1 MAVFYTII
9 SYFFKLWWLWLP
21 PFLIVLSVELW
32 VKYLKAKA
40 AKKIIWLLLE
50 VKIPRI
56 IEKTPKAME
65 QVFAGLHGTLARVKF
80 LDKYWKGKVQEWFSL
95 EIVGL
100 GGETHF
106 YIRTPEQFK
115 NLVESQIHS
124 QYPEAEIS
132 EALDYASSLAEKIP
146 SESYEIG
153 GVELILEKADFYP
166 IRTYVPF
173 EERQAE
179 RRIDPMASFLEI
191 ISNLKPD
198 ENIFIQYLVAPIS
211 EKEEKWKKCKEDG
224 VAIINKLTGKKV
236 ETKKSFFESIFEDL
250 GEFIN
255 NLLVAI
261 AIYPEWG
268 EKKEEAKSSAAN
280 LSPGGKLVVE
290 AIENKISK
298 LAFRVCIRFGYIA
311 GKDVFNKANMA
322 AVVGAFKQFNTV
334 DLNAFKGNSKAG
346 TTADQPRIIPF
357 IKTRREYIRKI
368 AFIDRFLNR
377 KMSKNKKDFVLNIEE
392 LATIYHYPIIIVEAP
407 AIQRVGTR
415 KAEPPV
421 GLPM

>member
-1 MAVFYTII
+1 
-9 SYFFKLWWLWLP
+9 
-21 PFLIVLSVELW
+21 
-32 VKYLKAKA
+32 
-40 AKKIIWLLLE
+40 
-50 VKIPRI
+50 
-56 IEKTPKAME
+56 ME
-65 QVFAGLHGTLARVKF
+65 QVFAGLHGTLTKVKF

-100 GGETHF
+100 GGEMHF

-132 EALDYASSLAEKIP
+132 EVLDYASFLVEKIP
-146 SESYEIG
+146 SESYDIG

-198 ENIFIQYLVAPIS
+198 ENIFIQYLVQPIS
-211 EKEEKWKKCKEDG
+211 DKDWKNRDKGIEE
-224 VAIINKLTGKKV
+224 VNKLTGKKI
-236 ETKKSFFESIFEDL
+236 ETKKGFLGSIFEGLD
-250 GEFIN
+250 EFFG
-255 NLLVAI
+255 NLLAAVAV
-261 AIYPEWG
+261 YPEWG
-268 EKKEEAKSSAAN
+268 EKKEETRSAVSN

-290 AIENKISK
+290 AIENKLSK
-298 LAFRVCIRFGYIA
+298 LAFKVCIRFGYIA
-311 GKDVFNKANMA
+311 GKNVFNKANMA
-322 AVVGAFKQFNTV
+322 AISGAFKQFNTV
-334 DLNAFKGNSKAG
+334 DLNAFKGNKKAG
-346 TTADQPRIIPF
+346 TTADQPRILPF
-357 IKTRREYIRKI
+357 IKSRREYIRKI

-421 GLPM
+421 GLPI

>member
-1 MAVFYTII
+1 
-9 SYFFKLWWLWLP
+9 
-21 PFLIVLSVELW
+21 
-32 VKYLKAKA
+32 
-40 AKKIIWLLLE
+40 
-50 VKIPRI
+50 
-56 IEKTPKAME
+56 
-65 QVFAGLHGTLARVKF
+65 
-80 LDKYWKGKVQEWFSL
+80 EWFSF

-100 GGETHF
+100 GGEMHF

-132 EALDYASSLAEKIP
+132 EVLDYANSLAEKIS
-146 SESYEIG
+146 SESYSIG
-153 GVELILEKADFYP
+153 GAELILEKDDFYP
-166 IRTYVPF
+166 IRTYISF

-191 ISNLKPD
+191 ISSLKPD
-198 ENIFIQYLVAPIS
+198 ENIFIQYLLAPTA
-211 EKEEKWKKCKEDG
+211 EKEWKEKG
-224 VAIINKLTGKKV
+224 VMTINKLMGKKV
-236 ETKKSFFESIFEDL
+236 ETKKGFLESIFEGL
-250 GEFIN
+250 GEFLG
-255 NLLVAI
+255 NLLGAI
-261 AIYPEWG
+261 AVYPEWG
-268 EKKEEAKSSAAN
+268 EKKEEAKPSAAN

-311 GKDVFNKANMA
+311 GKNVFNKANIA

-334 DLNAFKGNSKAG
+334 DLNAFKGNKKAG

-377 KMSKNKKDFVLNIEE
+377 KMSKNRKNFVLNIEE
-392 LATIYHYPIIIVEAP
+392 LATIYHYPIVVVAAP

>member
-1 MAVFYTII
+1 MTVFFTII
-9 SYFFKLWWLWLP
+9 SDFFKLWWLWLP
-21 PFLIVLSVELW
+21 PFLVVLSVELW
-32 VKYLKAKA
+32 VRYLKARA

-50 VKIPRI
+50 VKIPRV

-65 QVFAGLHGTLARVKF
+65 QVFAGLHGILSGVKF

-132 EALDYASSLAEKIP
+132 EVLDYASSLAEKIP
-146 SESYEIG
+146 SESYNIG

-173 EERQAE
+173 EERQVKS
-179 RRIDPMASFLEI
+179 RIDPIASFLEI
-191 ISNLKPD
+191 ISNLKPS
-198 ENIFIQYLVAPIS
+198 ENIFIQYLVQPIS
-211 EKEEKWKKCKEDG
+211 DKDWENKNKGVEE
-224 VAIINKLTGKKV
+224 VNKLMGKKV
-236 ETKKSFFESIFEDL
+236 ETKKGLFEGI
-250 GEFIN
+250 GEFFG
-255 NLLVAI
+255 NLLGAI

-268 EKKEEAKSSAAN
+268 EKKEETKSSAAN

-290 AIENKISK
+290 AIENKLSK
-298 LAFRVCIRFGYIA
+298 LVFKVCIRFGYIA
-311 GKDVFNKANMA
+311 EKNVFNKANMA
-322 AVVGAFKQFNTV
+322 AISGAFKQFNTV
-334 DLNAFKGNSKAG
+334 NLNAFKGNKKAG
-346 TTADQPRIIPF
+346 TTADQPRILPF
-357 IKTRREYIRKI
+357 IKSRREYIRTI
-368 AFIDRFLNR
+368 AFINRFLNR
-377 KMSKNKKDFVLNIEE
+377 KMSKNKKDFVLNVEE

-407 AIQRVGTR
+407 AIQRAGTR

-421 GLPM
+421 GLPI